1 MTRLATAIALVIVPG
16 VLAFGTVAFAH
27 GNNDHVRGV
36 VTQISAQ
43 SITVQLANKTSK
55 TLTLSAKTTFER
67 AGKPAT
73 MSDLKV
79 GDRVVIDVPKNTNEA
94 VEVQIGTAAAAA
106 HKAAPATA
114 PAAAPAQKAAPVE
127 HAFRGVVQ
135 KVDAQAKSL
144 AVDGENVPG
153 WMMAM
158 TMVFSADKDDVYA
171 KVKPGDQITAK
182 VHDGDYKTLY
192 GVEVVAKGAPKK

>member
-1 MTRLATAIALVIVPG
+1 MNKGDSMKRLTTAALL
-16 VLAFGTVAFAH
+16 LALGTVALAH

-55 TLTLSAKTTFER
+55 TLVCNTKTTFER
-67 AGKPAT
+67 AGKPAK
-73 MSDLKV
+73 MGDLKV

-94 VEVQIGTAAAAA
+94 LEVQIGTAPAAAA
-106 HKAAPATA
+106 KTA
-114 PAAAPAQKAAPVE
+114 PVAAQAPKGNTTE

-135 KVDAQAKSL
+135 KVDAKAKTL
-144 AVDGENVPG
+144 MVDGENVPG
-153 WMMAM
+153 WMTAM
-158 TMVFSADKDDVYA
+158 TMAYSADKEDVYT

-182 VHDGDYKTLY
+182 VHDGDLKTLY
-192 GVEVVAKGAPKK
+192 GVEVVPPKGSPKK